1 MKDEAA
7 GGGGAGNGEDIFSW
21 MFMNPDLFPARQA
34 VSSPTPSPA
43 LEDEDDGLF
52 LEDDNFPAD
61 FQPTANDISAVLV
74 PVAPV
79 PAPPTPT
86 AASRT
91 LSDNEE
97 DNEDD
102 DEDGEG
108 EEEEGEPAGNKPEDK
123 ASREKRLEKNREI
136 ARNCRKRKR
145 EKQQSLEDEV
155 NKLKEWNS
163 QLEAKL
169 LQIHPETLSREM
181 VRKQEVDVIFQLVQ
195 SECSEEEI
203 QERLDLHKEVYA
215 GFGKERKQ
223 AISYHLEQLKIL
235 LLPNQVSK
243 MTLFALQQED
253 EFYNE
258 ERNKTTFGGGIW
270 NLLCEELGLTTEQKN
285 TLLNMRK
292 EIRSQRMSVSKCLS
306 ILRDLEASIRENLGS
321 SVVQLAKVQKVTTPS
336 QQAKFLWWIENNQSQ
351 IQVLNNMWEQ
361 RK

>member
-1 MKDEAA
+1 MKDEE
-7 GGGGAGNGEDIFSW
+7 GGAGNGEDIFSW

-43 LEDEDDGLF
+43 LDEDEDGLF

-61 FQPTANDISAVLV
+61 FQPTVNNISSPSPA
-74 PVAPV
+74 
-79 PAPPTPT
+79 PAPPAPT
-86 AASRT
+86 TTTVSIAVRT
-91 LSDNEE
+91 LSDHE
-97 DNEDD
+97 
-102 DEDGEG
+102 DEDEG
-108 EEEEGEPAGNKPEDK
+108 DEGDEEEEEEEGEPSGSKPEDK

-169 LQIHPETLSREM
+169 LQIHPETLSRETI
-181 VRKQEVDVIFQLVQ
+181 RKQEVDVIFQLVQ
-195 SECSEEEI
+195 NDCSEEEI
-203 QERLDLHKEVYA
+203 KERLDLHKEVYA

-270 NLLCEELGLTTEQKN
+270 NLLCEELGLTSEQKN

-292 EIRSQRMSVSKCLS
+292 EIRNQRMSVSKCLS

-351 IQVLNNMWEQ
+351 IQILNNMWEQ